1 MASTESIFP
10 ARPGPQGVLKEK
22 MCQKV
27 GAEIT
32 TKNFS
37 QRICR
42 LIFVYLLSS
51 LKLFYA
57 ELAPLWTKIDAFLHT
72 KTSFRK
78 IHTVQTSNVK
88 TISHQLLLINPLNFV
103 FQLNYNH
110 LKRQI
115 ERNKDLTT
123 KYSLPCLSVVI

>member
-1 MASTESIFP
+1 MTATESIFP
-10 ARPGPQGVLKEK
+10 ARPGPQAVLKEK

-51 LKLFYA
+51 LKLFFA
-57 ELAPLWTKIDAFLHT
+57 ELATLLTKIDAFFAHKNKLFKNSHG
-72 KTSFRK
+72 
-78 IHTVQTSNVK
+78 SN
-88 TISHQLLLINPLNFV
+88 
-103 FQLNYNH
+103 
-110 LKRQI
+110 I
-115 ERNKDLTT
+115 E
-123 KYSLPCLSVVI
+123 C